1 MYDYH
6 KFERNFCT
14 ILLLIPVVAVLG
26 VQPLVHNCLTHAH
39 SCVIEAMLQAAS
51 AMQALLVC
59 EAAQKR
65 SSVYAATRFACCAL
79 YGLLGAAGPAATNFD
94 ALAIKHIQHDS
105 ITGDTQSR

>member
-1 MYDYH
+1 MH
-6 KFERNFCT
+6 
-14 ILLLIPVVAVLG
+14 IHASLSLLQDAP
-26 VQPLVHNCLTHAH
+26 
-39 SCVIEAMLQAAS
+39 

-79 YGLLGAAGPAATNFD
+79 YGLLGAAGPAAANFD

-105 ITGDTQSR
+105 ITGDTQTYSLTSEVSEEVFVRWI